1 MDHLRGAYEKTQKI
15 KVTKDAIKA
24 KTYQWKEKTV
34 KYNMAELEYNK
45 IYEQKRQE
53 RGIKKVDLTQLLD
66 DLKNL

>member
-1 MDHLRGAYEKTQKI
+1 MEHLRGAYAKTQKS

-24 KTYQWKEKTV
+24 KTYQWKEKIV
-34 KYNMAELEYNK
+34 KHNMAELEYNK

-53 RGIKKVDLTQLLD
+53 QGIKKVDLTQLLD